1 MTATAQASGAAA
13 EVAKG
18 RIRPPKPGDLI
29 AQGRVL
35 VAASVVP
42 GRVDIVPVTRDDA
55 AVPTI
60 GRHTCPAAEC
70 LLSGSSVGRGQYRK
84 GGAKD
89 DCRGKCDLCYIGHCP
104 ISFVC
109 SPPGATA
116 SAQVTIRSG
125 SATAEIGCP
134 NRRLKYRLDIVSM
147 PQRYRAAVRRFLW
160 IGSRL
165 RDCVA
170 FGVAATS

>member
-1 MTATAQASGAAA
+1 MVPALAAVRAEKAALRMIAA
-13 EVAKG
+13 ESAIFVT
-18 RIRPPKPGDLI
+18 L
-29 AQGRVL
+29 
-35 VAASVVP
+35 
-42 GRVDIVPVTRDDA
+42 DIV
-55 AVPTI
+55 
-60 GRHTCPAAEC
+60 
-70 LLSGSSVGRGQYRK
+70 LS
-84 GGAKD
+84 
-89 DCRGKCDLCYIGHCP
+89 P
-104 ISFVC
+104 SFVRRRV
-109 SPPGATA
+109 ATA